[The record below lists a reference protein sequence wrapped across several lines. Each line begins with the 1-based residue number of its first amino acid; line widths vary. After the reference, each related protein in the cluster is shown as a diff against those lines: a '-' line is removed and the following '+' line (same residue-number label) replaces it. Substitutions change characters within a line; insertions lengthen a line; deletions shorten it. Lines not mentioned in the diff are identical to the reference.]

1 MNGGTPRV
9 TVAIVG
15 AGFAGL
21 GLAIQL
27 KRAGIDDFLVFEKSS
42 EVGGTW
48 WENTYPGCACDTM
61 SLLYSYSFE
70 PKADWSRM
78 FPGQAEI
85 LDYIR
90 HCADKYE
97 VRGHVVFDTTV
108 VGAHYDEDNAEWIL
122 STADGNAVRARVA
135 VLALGLLHLPHY
147 PSVPGRERFQGTI
160 FHSAQWNH
168 EHDLTGQRV
177 AVVGTGS
184 SAVQFVPE
192 IAEQVAHL
200 TVFQRTPPWIL
211 PKPDRR
217 VTGLERWLFRKLPAT
232 QWAYRAAI
240 YLAHEVFGLA
250 LRRGPLLRLA
260 EKIVLRHLR
269 RQVSDPELRRKLTPD
284 YRLGCKR
291 PLVSNHYYPTLNRPN
306 VDLVTAGVERITEHA
321 VVTADGTE
329 HPVDTIIF
337 GTGFHTTDVF
347 QQAKL
352 DVVGPGGLRLQD
364 TWRNGMEAYLGMA
377 TAGFPNLFFLLGP
390 NSVGDNSTLFMIEA
404 QTHYLRRCVQLL
416 LDDPEVAAIA
426 VRAEA
431 QATFNT
437 RIQRRLRT
445 AVWSVGGCRSWYLD
459 ADGVNRI
466 LWPGSTAVYWLRTRR
481 LRTRDLELVRRAPD
495 GDAGTARPTLPTT
508 PDRQPARP
516 TPGR

>member
-240 YLAHEVFGLA
+240 SWRTRCSVWLCAVGRCSGSPRRSCYGTSAVRSA
-250 LRRGPLLRLA
+250 TRSYAASSLR
-260 EKIVLRHLR
+260 
-269 RQVSDPELRRKLTPD
+269 
-284 YRLGCKR
+284 
-291 PLVSNHYYPTLNRPN
+291 
-306 VDLVTAGVERITEHA
+306 
-321 VVTADGTE
+321 
-329 HPVDTIIF
+329 
-337 GTGFHTTDVF
+337 TTD
-347 QQAKL
+347 
-352 DVVGPGGLRLQD
+352 
-364 TWRNGMEAYLGMA
+364 
-377 TAGFPNLFFLLGP
+377 
-390 NSVGDNSTLFMIEA
+390 S
-404 QTHYLRRCVQLL
+404 
-416 LDDPEVAAIA
+416 AASA
-426 VRAEA
+426 R
-431 QATFNT
+431 
-437 RIQRRLRT
+437 
-445 AVWSVGGCRSWYLD
+445 WS
-459 ADGVNRI
+459 
-466 LWPGSTAVYWLRTRR
+466 
-481 LRTRDLELVRRAPD
+481 
-495 GDAGTARPTLPTT
+495 PTT
-508 PDRQPARP
+508 TIPPSTDPTWTWSPPASNGSP
-516 TPGR
+516 NTP